1 MQKKTAAADFATTVY
16 LMIHI
21 FLKSHFLTDIP
32 IPIHFILLNIM
43 EQNSIQ
49 FKPFIQPAHI
59 ACGKCRLGKA
69 QKHFLCLTGRST
81 L

>member
-1 MQKKTAAADFATTVY
+1 MQKKTAAADFATTVT

-49 FKPFIQPAHI
+49 FKPFIQSAHI

-69 QKHFLCLTGRST
+69 QTCYVPIYN
-81 L
+81 